1 MNGIRQ
7 LYKIIWQKLTEQIE
21 KRQRQDD
28 PFFLLSTG

>member
-21 KRQRQDD
+21 KRQRQDEI
-28 PFFLLSTG
+28 GI